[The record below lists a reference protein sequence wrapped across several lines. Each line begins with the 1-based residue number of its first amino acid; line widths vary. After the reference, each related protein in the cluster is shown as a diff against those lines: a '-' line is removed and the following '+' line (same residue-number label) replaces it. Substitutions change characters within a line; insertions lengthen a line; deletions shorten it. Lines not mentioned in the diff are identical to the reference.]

1 MISCKQRCNRVSRM
15 GSDADMSAMPTP
27 RYARFSRRLRAM
39 LFDWIIALIVIYGA
53 VLLVASVG
61 SDNFSRALG
70 VLVIVALLLYEPI
83 LVSRIGGTLGHYFN
97 NLRVV
102 DEDNGGNISF
112 LKACARVVIKGVLGL
127 YSFVIL
133 AATRRNQAVHDL
145 LTGSTV
151 QMRDPIKALPGQYII
166 ERAELAATDMP
177 SLRRRLAV
185 ICGYLL
191 LTAIVYL
198 LIICGIIAAGVISD
212 GCIDRNVCSAGERIL
227 SLNLGL
233 TLLGASAACIALGWR
248 GRLIGARRTS

>member
-1 MISCKQRCNRVSRM
+1 M
-15 GSDADMSAMPTP
+15 
-27 RYARFSRRLRAM
+27 
-39 LFDWIIALIVIYGA
+39 IYGA
-53 VLLVASVG
+53 VLLAVSVE

-102 DEDNGGNISF
+102 DQHNGGNISF
-112 LKACARVVIKGVLGL
+112 LKACARMVIKGLLGL

-133 AATRRNQAVHDL
+133 AATSRNQAVHDL

-151 QMRDPIKALPGQYII
+151 QIRNPAKALPGQYMI
-166 ERAELAATDMP
+166 ERTEPAATDMP
-177 SLRRRLAV
+177 LPRRRLAV
-185 ICGYLL
+185 IAGYLL

-198 LIICGIIAAGVISD
+198 LVTRGIIAAGVISD
-212 GCIDRNVCSAGERIL
+212 GCLDRNVCSASERIL

-233 TLLGASAACIALGWR
+233 TLLAASAACIALGWR
-248 GRLIGARRTS
+248 GRLIGARSSS

>member
-1 MISCKQRCNRVSRM
+1 M
-15 GSDADMSAMPTP
+15 GSDAVVSPMPVP

-39 LFDWIIALIVIYGA
+39 LFDWIIALIAIYGA
-53 VLLVASVG
+53 LLLAASVG
-61 SDNFSRALG
+61 NDHFSRALG
-70 VLVIVALLLYEPI
+70 IPLIVALVLYEPI

-102 DEDNGGNISF
+102 DERNGGNISF
-112 LKACARVVIKGVLGL
+112 LKACARVVIKGSLGL

-151 QMRDPIKALPGQYII
+151 QIRDPAKALPGQYII
-166 ERAELAATDMP
+166 ERSELAATGMP
-177 SLRRRLAV
+177 SPRRRLAV

-191 LTAIVYL
+191 LTAIGYL
-198 LIICGIIAAGVISD
+198 LVTRGIVAAGVISD
-212 GCIDRNVCSAGERIL
+212 GCLDRNVCSAGDRIL

-233 TLLGASAACIALGWR
+233 TLLAASAACIALGWR
-248 GRLIGARRTS
+248 GRLVGARRTS

>member
-1 MISCKQRCNRVSRM
+1 M
-15 GSDADMSAMPTP
+15 GSDADMSAMPAP

-53 VLLVASVG
+53 VLLATSVG

-102 DEDNGGNISF
+102 DEDDGGNISF
-112 LKACARVVIKGVLGL
+112 PKACARAVIKGVLGL

-133 AATRRNQAVHDL
+133 AVTSRNQAVHDL

-151 QMRDPIKALPGQYII
+151 QIRDPAKALSSQYMI
-166 ERAELAATDMP
+166 ERTELAATDMP
-177 SLRRRLAV
+177 SPRRRLAV

-198 LIICGIIAAGVISD
+198 LVTRGIIAAGLITD
-212 GCIDRNVCSAGERIL
+212 GCIDRNVCSASDRIL

-233 TLLGASAACIALGWR
+233 ALLAAGAACITLGWR
-248 GRLIGARRTS
+248 GRLIGARGTS

>member
-1 MISCKQRCNRVSRM
+1 
-15 GSDADMSAMPTP
+15 MPAP

-53 VLLVASVG
+53 VLLATSVG

-70 VLVIVALLLYEPI
+70 VLAIVALLLYEPI

-102 DEDNGGNISF
+102 DEDDGGNISF
-112 LKACARVVIKGVLGL
+112 PKACARAVIKGVLGL

-133 AATRRNQAVHDL
+133 AVTSRNQAVHDL

-151 QMRDPIKALPGQYII
+151 QIRDPAKALSSQYMI
-166 ERAELAATDMP
+166 ERTELAATGMP
-177 SLRRRLAV
+177 SPRRRLAV

-198 LIICGIIAAGVISD
+198 LITRGIIAAGLITD
-212 GCIDRNVCSAGERIL
+212 GCIDRNVCSASDRIL

-233 TLLGASAACIALGWR
+233 ALLAAGAACITLGWR
-248 GRLIGARRTS
+248 GRLIGARGTS

>member
-1 MISCKQRCNRVSRM
+1 
-15 GSDADMSAMPTP
+15 MPAP

-53 VLLVASVG
+53 VLLATSVG

-102 DEDNGGNISF
+102 DEDDGGNISF
-112 LKACARVVIKGVLGL
+112 PKACARAVIKGVLGL

-133 AATRRNQAVHDL
+133 AVTSRNQAVHDL

-151 QMRDPIKALPGQYII
+151 QIRDPAKALSSQYMI
-166 ERAELAATDMP
+166 ERTELAATDMP
-177 SLRRRLAV
+177 SPRRRLAV

-198 LIICGIIAAGVISD
+198 LITRGIIAAGLITD
-212 GCIDRNVCSAGERIL
+212 GCIDRNVCSASDRIL

-233 TLLGASAACIALGWR
+233 ALLAAGAACITLGWR
-248 GRLIGARRTS
+248 GRLIGARGTS

>member
-1 MISCKQRCNRVSRM
+1 
-15 GSDADMSAMPTP
+15 MSAMPAP

-53 VLLVASVG
+53 VLLATSVG

-102 DEDNGGNISF
+102 DEDDGGNISF
-112 LKACARVVIKGVLGL
+112 PKACARAVIKGVLGL

-133 AATRRNQAVHDL
+133 AVTSRNQAVHDL

-151 QMRDPIKALPGQYII
+151 QIRDPAKALSSQYMI
-166 ERAELAATDMP
+166 ERTELAATGMP
-177 SLRRRLAV
+177 SPRRRLAV

-198 LIICGIIAAGVISD
+198 LITRGIIAAGLITD
-212 GCIDRNVCSAGERIL
+212 GCIDRNVCSASDRIL

-233 TLLGASAACIALGWR
+233 ALLAAGAACITLGWR
-248 GRLIGARRTS
+248 GRLIGARGTS

>member
-1 MISCKQRCNRVSRM
+1 M
-15 GSDADMSAMPTP
+15 GSDAVVCPMPVP

-39 LFDWIIALIVIYGA
+39 LFDWIIALIAIYGA
-53 VLLVASVG
+53 LLLAASVG
-61 SDNFSRALG
+61 NDNFSRALG
-70 VLVIVALLLYEPI
+70 IPLIVALALYEPI

-102 DEDNGGNISF
+102 DERNGGNIGF
-112 LKACARVVIKGVLGL
+112 LKACARVVIKGSLGL

-151 QMRDPIKALPGQYII
+151 QIRDPAKALPGQYII
-166 ERAELAATDMP
+166 ERSELAATGMP
-177 SLRRRLAV
+177 SPRRRLAV

-198 LIICGIIAAGVISD
+198 LITRGIIAAGVISD
-212 GCIDRNVCSAGERIL
+212 GCLDRNVCSAGDRIL

-233 TLLGASAACIALGWR
+233 TLLAASAACIVLGWR
-248 GRLIGARRTS
+248 GRLVGARRTS